1 MRTIKTNKAAQVH
14 IDLKTAILL
23 VLLSC
28 SLPIY
33 VHLNQDSFKI
43 SINPNQYPTT
53 HSVYI
58 SNQAII
64 KPACCLTPGS
74 VSPTS
79 RPPSGT
85 SSTTR
90 SAKPWSSLPCPQD
103 PWPPPIPRELK
114 YSAWLKL
121 PSLASQKLK
130 SSNPSKP
137 SQLLEAPSSWLTMQ
151 QRNSKTKAETGNRG
165 QRGRG
170 IKLVAW
176 NKGNSFLQNKHPEI
190 ENLIAGHHPHI
201 LGLSEANL
209 KKNVDLRLVQ
219 HDHYELHTAPTMDNP
234 ALEISRV
241 VVYTHSSLV
250 VKRRSD
256 L

>member
-1 MRTIKTNKAAQVH
+1 MGVSIQTYRARIGTFQPSYYMRTIKTNKAPQVH

-74 VSPTS
+74 VPPTS

-90 SAKPWSSLPCPQD
+90 SAKPWSSLPCPQE

-130 SSNPSKP
+130 SSTLIMATN
-137 SQLLEAPSSWLTMQ
+137 A
-151 QRNSKTKAETGNRG
+151 AE
-165 QRGRG
+165 
-170 IKLVAW
+170 KL
-176 NKGNSFLQNKHPEI
+176 Q
-190 ENLIAGHHPHI
+190 
-201 LGLSEANL
+201 
-209 KKNVDLRLVQ
+209 D
-219 HDHYELHTAPTMDNP
+219 
-234 ALEISRV
+234 
-241 VVYTHSSLV
+241 
-250 VKRRSD
+250 
-256 L
+256 